1 VSSLAL
7 VDVQSVSDAL
17 RALRAQPDLV
27 PLAGC
32 TDLFVQLNA
41 GQLRGAR
48 FLNLWRL
55 DDLRGIEVREG
66 RLVLG
71 ALSTYAEV
79 LASPLVREH
88 LPMLAAASREVG
100 AMQIQ
105 QRGTLGG
112 NLANASPAGDTL
124 PVFAAAD
131 ALVVLRSL
139 DGERRIPV
147 TQFYTGYRRTLR
159 HRDELIVAL
168 EVPPVAGAQWFRKV
182 GARAAQAISKVVIAA
197 VRAPVPRIAVGSVA
211 PTVVRLR
218 ETERLLASGAPL
230 AAAQAALEHDISP
243 IDDVRSTAR
252 YRMAVARNLLA
263 RFWTDTQSCS

>member
-7 VDVQSVSDAL
+7 VDVGSVSDAL
-17 RALRAQPDLV
+17 RALRSQPDLV

-55 DDLRGIEVREG
+55 DDLRGIEVRQG

-88 LPMLAAASREVG
+88 LPMLVAASREVG
-100 AMQIQ
+100 AVQIQ

-147 TQFYTGYRRTLR
+147 TQFYSGYRRTLR
-159 HRDELIVAL
+159 HPDELIVAL
-168 EVPPVAGAQWFRKV
+168 EVPPVAGVQWFRKV

-230 AAAQAALEHDISP
+230 AAAQAALERDISP